1 MKIKDKEFQIFIDKK
16 AIKKRIKEI
25 AHEINLDYKGKNPL
39 FIAILNG
46 SFMFAS
52 DLMKQISLDSEISF
66 IKVNSYTATQST
78 GKIKELLGL
87 QENIFKRD
95 IIILED
101 IIDSGQTMS
110 HITEALKTLGPASVE
125 IATLLF
131 KPESM
136 ETKLKIEYIGF
147 EIPNNFVV
155 GFGLDYDGFGRN
167 LKDIYRLED

>member
-66 IKVNSYTATQST
+66 IKVNSYKATQST

>member
-16 AIKKRIKEI
+16 AIKKRIKEV
-25 AHEINLDYKGKNPL
+25 AAVINEDYKGKTPL
-39 FIAILNG
+39 FLAILNG

-52 DLMKQISLDSEISF
+52 DLMKQVRLDSEITF
-66 IKVNSYTATQST
+66 IKVSSYKATQST

-101 IIDSGQTMS
+101 IVDSGQTMT
-110 HITEALKTLGPASVE
+110 HITEALKTLGPSSIE
-125 IATLLF
+125 IGTLLF
-131 KPESM
+131 KPEALV
-136 ETKLKIEYIGF
+136 TDLHIKYIGF

-155 GFGLDYDGFGRN
+155 GFGLDYDGYGRN
-167 LKDIYRLED
+167 LKDIYRLKD